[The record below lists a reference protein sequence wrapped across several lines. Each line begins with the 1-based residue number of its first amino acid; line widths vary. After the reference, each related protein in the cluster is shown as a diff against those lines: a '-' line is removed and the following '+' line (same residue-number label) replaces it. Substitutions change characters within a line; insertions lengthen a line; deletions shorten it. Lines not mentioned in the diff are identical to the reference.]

1 MSSILPVYVSR
12 QVELS
17 FLEQSITGVAD
28 NFASIEQNS
37 DFTDEAVGGFGEVGI
52 SVSPDQTGMFE
63 LTLQQTSL
71 TNKFLSGVINAQR
84 LSGGLYRGSM
94 TLSDPSGGA
103 LVQLRNCHIKKGPTL
118 GFGSQ
123 AQDRTWTL
131 FCADYIYLELPEG
144 MTEAAAALGG
154 IIGTVETLS
163 QFKV

>member
-1 MSSILPVYVSR
+1 MSSLLPVYSSR
-12 QVELS
+12 EVQIS

-52 SVSPDQTGMFE
+52 SVNPDFTGMFE

-71 TNKFLSGVINAQR
+71 TNKFLANVILAQR
-84 LSGGLYRGSM
+84 KAKTIYRGDI

-103 LVQLRNCHIKKGPTL
+103 LVQLTNCHIKKGPTL

-123 AQDRTWTL
+123 AQDRTWTI
-131 FCADYIYLELPEG
+131 FCVDYTYLELPEG

-154 IIGTVETLS
+154 IVGTVNTLS

>member
-1 MSSILPVYVSR
+1 MSSQLPVYVSR

-28 NFASIEQNS
+28 SFASIEQNS
-37 DFTDEAVGGFGEVGI
+37 DFTNEDVGAFGEVGI

-71 TNKFLSGVINAQR
+71 TNKFLSNVINAQR

-118 GFGSQ
+118 GFGAQ

-131 FCADYIYLELPEG
+131 FCADYVYLELPEG
-144 MTEAAAALGG
+144 MTEEAAALGG
-154 IIGTVETLS
+154 IVGTVETLS

>member
-1 MSSILPVYVSR
+1 MSSLLPVYSSR
-12 QVELS
+12 EVTLT

-52 SVSPDQTGMFE
+52 SISPDRTGMFE

-84 LSGGLYRGSM
+84 LSKGLYRGSM
-94 TLSDPSGGA
+94 TLKDPSGGA
-103 LVQLRNCHIKKGPTL
+103 LVQLSNCHIKKGPTL

-123 AQDRTWTL
+123 AQDRTWTI
-131 FCADYIYLELPEG
+131 FCVDYTYLELPKG

-154 IIGTVETLS
+154 IAGTVETLS